1 MVVPLTSLVASEMLT
16 PRVLSLNGL
25 IGFTMGKVP
34 DLEVRL
40 SMPFRVNNTTTG
52 TSLLWKVAVYPH
64 DVGFRCSLEEIS
76 WDVRRFGRS
85 KAETVGEYEDHLAV
99 PSIQTLCAPPWSI
112 SVRRKVKSEE

>member
-25 IGFTMGKVP
+25 MGFTMGKVP

-64 DVGFRCSLEEIS
+64 DVGFRCSLEDI
-76 WDVRRFGRS
+76 
-85 KAETVGEYEDHLAV
+85 
-99 PSIQTLCAPPWSI
+99 
-112 SVRRKVKSEE
+112 